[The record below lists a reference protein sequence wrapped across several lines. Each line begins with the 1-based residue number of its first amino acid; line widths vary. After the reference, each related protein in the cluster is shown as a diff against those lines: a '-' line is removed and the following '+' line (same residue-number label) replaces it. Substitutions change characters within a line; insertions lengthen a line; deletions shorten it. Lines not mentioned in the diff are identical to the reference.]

1 MKGRREA
8 HGGHAADDGHGERGE
23 AGVRGEHGGPGPRGR
38 LASRRARRRSRNSG
52 AAAPGGAAAQ
62 LPAFRGER
70 ARLTALYAGL
80 LVLAGSLLTGVVYVL
95 VGEGMYSSIS
105 MAVTT
110 AVPAQR
116 LDGPTAPWATTPWT
130 TVPWATALPS
140 GPPSAAPAGPLPSP
154 GTGASPREALAIT
167 RTVSDAAEAAALD
180 RLLTVSVA
188 VLVCYAVLSVAL
200 AWWTAGRVLR
210 PIAVITDT
218 ARRLSGEN
226 LHERIALDA
235 PPGELKRLAD
245 TFDDMLGRMERLVSA
260 QQRFAANAAHEL
272 RTPLAVQRAAAEIGL
287 AGDPSPGRVARMRA
301 KLIEV
306 ADGSERIIEGLLLLA
321 ASEQGLKER
330 GTVAV
335 DELAR
340 RAAAALAGEAAERDV
355 TLDVRALPLDVEGDP
370 VLLERLLHNLV
381 ANAVRHNVPHG
392 RVEVRT
398 GPGTGIEVTNTGP
411 VVPPDTVA
419 LLFEPFRRLNERTHA
434 PGEGAGLGL
443 SIVDAIAR
451 AHGATATASAH
462 PEEEGGGLTVRVAFR
477 PHHGTAR
484 RTGGKSSA
492 AGGV

>member
-1 MKGRREA
+1 MA
-8 HGGHAADDGHGERGE
+8 F
-23 AGVRGEHGGPGPRGR
+23 PGR
-38 LASRRARRRSRNSG
+38 LLPFRS
-52 AAAPGGAAAQ
+52 
-62 LPAFRGER
+62 ER
-70 ARLTALYAGL
+70 ARLTALYAAL

-95 VGEGMYSSIS
+95 VQEGMYSSIS
-105 MAVTT
+105 TAVTT

-116 LDGPTAPWATTPWT
+116 LDRPGSDRPSPWSTAFPTG
-130 TVPWATALPS
+130 L
-140 GPPSAAPAGPLPSP
+140 PSAAPASPLPPP
-154 GTGASPREALAIT
+154 GAGVRLPEALAIT
-167 RTVSDAAEAAALD
+167 RTVSDAAESAALD
-180 RLLTVSVA
+180 RLLTVSAA
-188 VLVCYAVLSVAL
+188 VLVCYALLSVAL

-245 TFDDMLGRMERLVSA
+245 TFDGMLGRIERLVSA

-287 AGDPSPGRVARMRA
+287 AGEPSPERVARMRA

-306 ADGSERIIEGLLLLA
+306 ADGSERIIEGLLLLT

-330 GTVAV
+330 RTVAV

-340 RAAAALAGEAAERDV
+340 EAAAALADEAAERDV
-355 TLDVRALPLDVEGDP
+355 TVDVRALPLDVEGDP

-398 GPGTGIEVTNTGP
+398 GPGTGIEVSNTGP
-411 VVPPDTVA
+411 VVPPDTVP

-451 AHGATATASAH
+451 AHGATAMASAP
-462 PEEEGGGLTVRVAFR
+462 PEEEGGGLTVRVRF
-477 PHHGTAR
+477 
-484 RTGGKSSA
+484 
-492 AGGV
+492 

>member
-1 MKGRREA
+1 ML
-8 HGGHAADDGHGERGE
+8 
-23 AGVRGEHGGPGPRGR
+23 PF
-38 LASRRARRRSRNSG
+38 RS
-52 AAAPGGAAAQ
+52 
-62 LPAFRGER
+62 ER
-70 ARLTALYAGL
+70 ARLTALYTGL
-80 LVLAGSLLTGVVYVL
+80 LVLAGALLTGVVYVL
-95 VGEGMYSSIS
+95 VEESLYSTIS

-116 LDGPTAPWATTPWT
+116 LERLPSSWQ
-130 TVPWATALPS
+130 TALPTGVS
-140 GPPSAAPAGPLPSP
+140 SAAPASPAPSTGTVVP
-154 GTGASPREALAIT
+154 GEALAIT
-167 RTVSDAAEAAALD
+167 RTLSDAAESAALD
-180 RLLTVSVA
+180 RLLTVSVT
-188 VLVCYAVLSVAL
+188 VFVCYAILSLAL

-210 PIAVITDT
+210 PIAVITET

-245 TFDDMLGRMERLVSA
+245 TFDGMLGRMERLVSA

-287 AGDPSPGRVARMRA
+287 GGDPTPERVARMRS

-306 ADGSERIIEGLLLLA
+306 ADTSERIIEGLLLLA

-330 GTVAV
+330 RRVPV

-340 RAAAALAGEAAERDV
+340 QVVAALDDEAAERGV
-355 TLDVRALPLDVEGDP
+355 HITVRTLPLTVDGDP

-381 ANAVRHNVPHG
+381 ANAVRHNVPGG

-398 GPGTGIEVTNTGP
+398 GPDIGIEVTNTGP
-411 VVPPDTVA
+411 VVPSATVP

-443 SIVDAIAR
+443 SIVDAVAR
-451 AHGATATASAH
+451 AHGAEATASAN
-462 PEEEGGGLTVRVAFR
+462 PEGGGLTVRVVFQ
-477 PHHGTAR
+477 PTAP
-484 RTGGKSSA
+484 
-492 AGGV
+492 

>member
-1 MKGRREA
+1 M
-8 HGGHAADDGHGERGE
+8 
-23 AGVRGEHGGPGPRGR
+23 PF
-38 LASRRARRRSRNSG
+38 RS
-52 AAAPGGAAAQ
+52 
-62 LPAFRGER
+62 ER
-70 ARLTALYAGL
+70 ARLTALYAAL

-95 VGEGMYSSIS
+95 VEEGMYSSIN

-116 LDGPTAPWATTPWT
+116 LDRPAPAWPS
-130 TVPWATALPS
+130 PSATAFLPTGLPS
-140 GPPSAAPAGPLPSP
+140 AVPASPLPTP
-154 GTGASPREALAIT
+154 GTGARLPEALAIT
-167 RTVSDAAEAAALD
+167 RTVSDAAGSAALD
-180 RLLTVSVA
+180 RLLTVSVV

-245 TFDDMLGRMERLVSA
+245 TFDGMLGRMERLVSA

-287 AGDPSPGRVARMRA
+287 AGDPSPERVARMRA

-330 GTVAV
+330 RTVAV

-340 RAAAALAGEAAERDV
+340 QTAAALADEAARRDV
-355 TLDVRALPLDVEGDP
+355 TLDVRALPLEVEGDP

-381 ANAVRHNVPHG
+381 ANAVRHNVPRG

-398 GPGTGIEVTNTGP
+398 GPGTGIEVANTGP
-411 VVPPDTVA
+411 VVPPDTVP
-419 LLFEPFRRLNERTHA
+419 LLFEPFRRLNARTHG

-451 AHGATATASAH
+451 AHGATATASAN
-462 PEEEGGGLTVRVAFR
+462 PEAAGGGLTVRVAF
-477 PHHGTAR
+477 
-484 RTGGKSSA
+484 
-492 AGGV
+492 

>member
-1 MKGRREA
+1 M
-8 HGGHAADDGHGERGE
+8 
-23 AGVRGEHGGPGPRGR
+23 GR
-38 LASRRARRRSRNSG
+38 L
-52 AAAPGGAAAQ
+52 
-62 LPAFRGER
+62 LPFHSER
-70 ARLTALYAGL
+70 ARLTALYAAL

-95 VGEGMYSSIS
+95 VQEGMYSSIR

-116 LDGPTAPWATTPWT
+116 LDGTTPG
-130 TVPWATALPS
+130 LPS
-140 GPPSAAPAGPLPSP
+140 PWPTGFPTGLPSAAPASPLPTP
-154 GTGASPREALAIT
+154 VTGDVLPTEALAIT
-167 RTVSDAAEAAALD
+167 RTVSDAAESAALD

-188 VLVCYAVLSVAL
+188 VLLCYVVLSVAL

-245 TFDDMLGRMERLVSA
+245 TFDAMLGRMERLVSA

-272 RTPLAVQRAAAEIGL
+272 RTPLAVQRAAVEIGL
-287 AGDPSPGRVARMRA
+287 AGDPPPERVARMRA

-306 ADGSERIIEGLLLLA
+306 AEGSERIIEGLLLLA

-335 DELAR
+335 DELTR
-340 RAAAALAGEAAERDV
+340 RAAAALADEAAARDV
-355 TLDVRALPLDVEGDP
+355 TLDVRALPLAVEGDP

-392 RVEVRT
+392 RVEVRA
-398 GPGTGIEVTNTGP
+398 GPGIGIEVSNTGP
-411 VVPPDTVA
+411 VVPPDTVP
-419 LLFEPFRRLNERTHA
+419 LLFEPFRRLNERTHT

-462 PEEEGGGLTVRVAFR
+462 PEGEGGGLTVRVAF
-477 PHHGTAR
+477 
-484 RTGGKSSA
+484 
-492 AGGV
+492 

>member
-1 MKGRREA
+1 M
-8 HGGHAADDGHGERGE
+8 
-23 AGVRGEHGGPGPRGR
+23 GR
-38 LASRRARRRSRNSG
+38 LPFHS
-52 AAAPGGAAAQ
+52 
-62 LPAFRGER
+62 ER
-70 ARLTALYAGL
+70 ARLTALYAAL

-95 VGEGMYSSIS
+95 VQEGMYSSIR

-116 LDGPTAPWATTPWT
+116 LDGTTPG
-130 TVPWATALPS
+130 LPS
-140 GPPSAAPAGPLPSP
+140 PWPTGFPTGLPSAAPASPLPTP
-154 GTGASPREALAIT
+154 VTGDVLPTEALAIT
-167 RTVSDAAEAAALD
+167 RTVSDAAESAALD

-188 VLVCYAVLSVAL
+188 VLLCYVVLSVAL

-226 LHERIALDA
+226 LHERISLDA

-245 TFDDMLGRMERLVSA
+245 TFDAMLGRMERLVSA

-272 RTPLAVQRAAAEIGL
+272 RTPLAVQRAAVEIGL
-287 AGDPSPGRVARMRA
+287 AGDPPPERVARMRA

-306 ADGSERIIEGLLLLA
+306 AEGSERIIEGLLLLA

-330 GTVAV
+330 KTVAV

-340 RAAAALAGEAAERDV
+340 RAAAALADEAAERDV
-355 TLDVRALPLDVEGDP
+355 TLDVRALPLAVEGDP

-398 GPGTGIEVTNTGP
+398 GPGIGIEVSNTGP
-411 VVPPDTVA
+411 VVPTDTVP

-451 AHGATATASAH
+451 AHDATTTASAH
-462 PEEEGGGLTVRVAFR
+462 PEGEGGGLTVRVAF
-477 PHHGTAR
+477 
-484 RTGGKSSA
+484 
-492 AGGV
+492 